1 MKNNLSSGNE
11 KRIKRLGQFFTT
23 RPEYILQGLS
33 IPNNANIIEPF
44 AGNGDLVVW
53 LSKFKFQRIECFDLI
68 SKHSWITCRDTLLN
82 APCYSNKYIVTNPPF
97 VSKSN
102 SFDKMIFN
110 KYKANNLYKC
120 FILSFLNSNCLGG
133 ILILPANFW
142 FSHSDLKLRQ
152 LFLKKYKIM
161 RINFFEEQIF
171 DNVRVVICS
180 FDFRLKKSENNVT
193 NIFFFPS
200 NKFFSVDIN
209 SGMLVDIAP
218 SFIPCKSIKLANAST
233 NTAKIL
239 NSTSIVLQTIDSSP
253 SNQIR
258 LSLVNDLPT
267 TSKACVRIS
276 TNIFLSLDQ
285 QHKVVDN
292 FNVLLKDLRNKHS
305 SVLFPYFLGCKY
317 MGFNRKRIPI
327 SAAFRIINSMLRDL
341 NFV

>member
-1 MKNNLSSGNE
+1 
-11 KRIKRLGQFFTT
+11 
-23 RPEYILQGLS
+23 
-33 IPNNANIIEPF
+33 
-44 AGNGDLVVW
+44 
-53 LSKFKFQRIECFDLI
+53 
-68 SKHSWITCRDTLLN
+68 
-82 APCYSNKYIVTNPPF
+82 
-97 VSKSN
+97 
-102 SFDKMIFN
+102 
-110 KYKANNLYKC
+110 
-120 FILSFLNSNCLGG
+120 
-133 ILILPANFW
+133 
-142 FSHSDLKLRQ
+142 
-152 LFLKKYKIM
+152 M

-180 FDFRLKKSENNVT
+180 FDFRLKESENNVT

-233 NTAKIL
+233 NTAKNL
-239 NSTSIVLQTIDSSP
+239 NSTFIVLQTIDSSP

-258 LSLVNDLPT
+258 LSLINDLPT

-276 TNIFLSLDQ
+276 TNISLSLDQ

-305 SVLFPYFLGCKY
+305 SLLFPYFLGCKY

-327 SAAFRIINSMLRDL
+327 GTAFRIINSILRDL